1 MKPQATALLL
11 NWKRPENIV
20 KTIASIRAQNVPI
33 EIWLWN
39 NNADDKTAYDV
50 DMQINSPRNFFCWP
64 RWLMGSLAESEFIF
78 TLDDD
83 LMFADENVIRD
94 CIEFLTKEDDLIP
107 MIGYTG
113 VTFQGNALSYF
124 GGKHLE
130 CMQHHNIPVNIVK
143 GRFMFLRR
151 AALHRINLENEPTCE
166 DIKVSAAMGW
176 CSVLPAVL
184 YNRLINLTEGDE
196 ALFAQPWQRE
206 RRQLAVE
213 KYFR

>member
-1 MKPQATALLL
+1 MKPIATALLL

-20 KTIASIRAQNVPI
+20 KTIDSIRAQTAPI

-39 NNADDKTAYDV
+39 NNPEDKTAYDV

-64 RWLMGSLAESEFIF
+64 RWLLGSMAETEFIF

-83 LMFADENVIRD
+83 LMFADKGVIAD
-94 CIEFLTKEDDLIP
+94 CADYLRHVDSTR

-113 VTFQGNALSYF
+113 VCFQGNSLSYF
-124 GGKHLE
+124 GGKHVEAWDNCDLLVDI
-130 CMQHHNIPVNIVK
+130 MK
-143 GRFMFLRR
+143 GRFMFIRR
-151 AALHRINLENEPTCE
+151 SAMYRINIENEPTCE
-166 DIKVSAAMGW
+166 DIKVSAAMGK
-176 CSVLPAVL
+176 AVIPSFL
-184 YNRLINLTEGDE
+184 TGRLINLSEGDE

-206 RRQLAVE
+206 RRQKAVE